1 MDARTTMIL
10 AKGKTITADAE
21 KCIYND
27 KTGKWEVLF
36 KNGKIFYYSGKNI
49 VYLKNPTHLETKN
62 YQVRKNGK
70 LFGHV
75 QDIFSFQA
83 EDEEYWHVIFSSGV
97 ERDYRCQDLQIEKSV
112 FESKQARDVFDYL
125 KETAELTSVRTESNT
140 AVLTKQYEK
149 IDFLSNET
157 AAASYLDPSGY
168 QAETGLQADAP
179 IFPFGCNESQFKA
192 VTNALSNRVS
202 VIEGPPG
209 TGKTQTILNIIANLI
224 MQGKTVQVVSNNNS
238 AIENVQEK
246 LAGAKYQMGFF
257 VALLGKEQRK
267 ETFLEQ
273 QTGKYPDLSAWRK
286 PEYQT
291 QEFFEKVRGTSLTL
305 QEVFHNKNRL
315 AELYQEKSALQ
326 LEREHYDA
334 FQRKCSAQKKLF
346 PKSLSSEKI
355 LYFWQEYLDFQENEK
370 RAGFFYWL
378 KCRFSYGI
386 DMRMVSICGNCCA
399 KIRHR
404 CWITY
409 MNCTTRKNQMS

>member
-1 MDARTTMIL
+1 MFGQRA
-10 AKGKTITADAE
+10 
-21 KCIYND
+21 
-27 KTGKWEVLF
+27 
-36 KNGKIFYYSGKNI
+36 
-49 VYLKNPTHLETKN
+49 
-62 YQVRKNGK
+62 VRKNGK

-238 AIENVQEK
+238 AMK
-246 LAGAKYQMGFF
+246 MF
-257 VALLGKEQRK
+257 RK
-267 ETFLEQ
+267 SWRAQSIRWAFL
-273 QTGKYPDLSAWRK
+273 WH
-286 PEYQT
+286 
-291 QEFFEKVRGTSLTL
+291 F
-305 QEVFHNKNRL
+305 
-315 AELYQEKSALQ
+315 
-326 LEREHYDA
+326 
-334 FQRKCSAQKKLF
+334 
-346 PKSLSSEKI
+346 
-355 LYFWQEYLDFQENEK
+355 
-370 RAGFFYWL
+370 
-378 KCRFSYGI
+378 
-386 DMRMVSICGNCCA
+386 
-399 KIRHR
+399 
-404 CWITY
+404 
-409 MNCTTRKNQMS
+409 